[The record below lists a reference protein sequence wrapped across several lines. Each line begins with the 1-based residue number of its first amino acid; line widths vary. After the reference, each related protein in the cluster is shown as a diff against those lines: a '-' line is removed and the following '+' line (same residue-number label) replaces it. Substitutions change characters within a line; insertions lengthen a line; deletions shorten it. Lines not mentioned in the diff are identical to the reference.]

1 MNHPMIHRHATVR
14 WPALVAIG
22 AAALLGAACTPR
34 DQEKPAAPDGAAQPP
49 VGPPYGPGPGG
60 GRGPG
65 PGGGRGPGPG
75 MGPGG
80 GPGAMCAM
88 GAGPLT
94 DEARDAVLS
103 ALEDERKAEA
113 AYTAVIAQF
122 GSNPPFS
129 RIQRAE
135 QRHAAALERILTAHG
150 VPIPAEKPAAAAPRY
165 ADVAAACR
173 AGVESEKANI
183 AVYDSLSKVALP
195 DDVKCVFGHL
205 RAASET
211 RHLPA
216 FQSCSGAP

>member
-1 MNHPMIHRHATVR
+1 MN
-14 WPALVAIG
+14 
-22 AAALLGAACTPR
+22 
-34 DQEKPAAPDGAAQPP
+34 PDGAAAPSAPRAHRVTRRSRQRPTAQLSPP
-49 VGPPYGPGPGG
+49 RDRLDGRGAGR

-80 GPGAMCAM
+80 GPGATRAM

-129 RIQRAE
+129 RD
-135 QRHAAALERILTAHG
+135 
-150 VPIPAEKPAAAAPRY
+150 PARRAAPRRGARAHPDRPWR
-165 ADVAAACR
+165 ADPRGEAR
-173 AGVESEKANI
+173 RGGPSIRRRRGGVPRRCGVREGQHRRVRRPLEGGFA
-183 AVYDSLSKVALP
+183 
-195 DDVKCVFGHL
+195 
-205 RAASET
+205 R
-211 RHLPA
+211 
-216 FQSCSGAP
+216 